1 MRRILFVSAAVALL
15 FLASG
20 GALIS
25 IGVVGAGSIG
35 ATFRGLFA
43 GIGGERGPGSQLS
56 GAAAHRWSDT
66 ERGLIASLSID
77 RLPPL
82 PPDPSNAVG
91 DDTDAVALGHA
102 LFFDSGLSPDG
113 TVSCSTCH
121 MPENYF
127 SDGKVRANV
136 RDADTPRHTPSI
148 VGIAYSDWF
157 YWDGR
162 KDSQWAQALA
172 PPEAAIEHGGS
183 RTAHARYVLDKY
195 RSQYES
201 LFGPAPDLSDASRFP
216 AAAAP
221 VEDEAIRAAWE
232 GMTKDDQG
240 TVNRVFANIG
250 KSIAAFSRK
259 ILPGRNRF
267 DDYAAA
273 ALANDQARMAEL
285 FSAQEADGLRLFIG
299 DGNCT
304 DCHNGPLFTNGTFH
318 NIGLPLPQG
327 SKFDQGRSQGTLQV
341 VEDEFNCLG
350 EYSDANAKECVEL
363 RFIKLEGEELVG
375 AFKVPSLRNV
385 AHTAPYMHN
394 GLFPELDA
402 VIRHYNHAPPA
413 FPGHTDLVPLALTE
427 QQSAALK
434 AFLLTL
440 SAPPNAPPELLR
452 PPQGTE

>member
-1 MRRILFVSAAVALL
+1 MRRNLIVGAAVAVI
-15 FLASG
+15 FLATG
-20 GALIS
+20 GALVS
-25 IGVVGAGSIG
+25 TGVVGAGSIG
-35 ATFRGLFA
+35 ATFRGIVASF
-43 GIGGERGPGSQLS
+43 GGESGRGSQPS
-56 GAAAHRWSDT
+56 GPPAHRWSDT

-91 DDTDAVALGHA
+91 DDPNAVALGHA

-113 TVSCSTCH
+113 TVSCGTCH
-121 MPENYF
+121 MSENYF
-127 SDGKVRANV
+127 TDGKVRANV
-136 RDADTPRHTPSI
+136 RDVDTPRHTPTI
-148 VGIAYSDWF
+148 VGIAFSDWF

-172 PPEAAIEHGGS
+172 PQEAAIEHAGN
-183 RTAHARYVLDKY
+183 RTANARFVLDTY
-195 RSQYES
+195 RSQYEA
-201 LFGPAPDLSDASRFP
+201 LFGAGPDLSDASRFP
-216 AAAAP
+216 PAAAP

-259 ILPGRNRF
+259 ILPGRSRF
-267 DDYAAA
+267 DDYSAA
-273 ALANDQARMAEL
+273 ALANDRARMAEL
-285 FSAQEADGLRLFIG
+285 LSAQEADGLRLFIG
-299 DGNCT
+299 DGQCT

-327 SKFDQGRSQGTLQV
+327 SKFDQGRSLGTLQV
-341 VEDEFNCLG
+341 NEDVFNCLG
-350 EYSDANAKECVEL
+350 EYSDATEKECVEL
-363 RFIKLEGEELVG
+363 RFIKLEGDELVG

-385 AHTAPYMHN
+385 ANTAPYMHN
-394 GLFPELDA
+394 GIFPDLDA
-402 VIRHYNHAPPA
+402 VLRHYNHAPPA

-452 PPQGTE
+452 PPEGME